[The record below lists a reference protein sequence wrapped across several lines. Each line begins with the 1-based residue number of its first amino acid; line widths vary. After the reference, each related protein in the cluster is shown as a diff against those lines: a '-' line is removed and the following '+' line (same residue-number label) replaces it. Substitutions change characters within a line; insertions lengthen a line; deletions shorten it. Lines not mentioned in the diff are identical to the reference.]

1 MISGLTLLNVLEMV
15 VTGLGVSL
23 TRLGLGYEVGNAPQL
38 YRNIEPAWV
47 FGNFFLNKDVFF
59 FKIRDSLYH
68 VVFIFDNII

>member
-23 TRLGLGYEVGNAPQL
+23 TRLGFGYEVGNAPQL

-47 FGNFFLNKDVFF
+47 FGNFIFKQGCFFLNW
-59 FKIRDSLYH
+59 RQS
-68 VVFIFDNII
+68 